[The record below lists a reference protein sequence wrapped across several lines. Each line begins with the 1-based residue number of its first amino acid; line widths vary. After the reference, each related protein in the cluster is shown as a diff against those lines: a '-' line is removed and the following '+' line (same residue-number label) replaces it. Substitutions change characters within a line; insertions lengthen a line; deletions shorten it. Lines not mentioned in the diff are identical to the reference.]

1 MANPINDKYQEW
13 RQTEQEVF
21 DAYPVLKVGKPI
33 AQTLLIPAIAAN
45 AATYLPLA
53 GPVVA
58 GAIGHGTDFI
68 QNNLHGLR
76 DAQVTKHFADLRQNI
91 QPGFAYWAR
100 QRAFD
105 DWATMRIPDLLAKSD
120 LWTRPLSGYLAP
132 TVIGKAML
140 DTAPVV
146 AKYVTQLP
154 ISKAIGQTIDQT
166 QALFASVQG
175 WIQNSYEN
183 IREFGRHTE
192 AFVQKEVNKL
202 SNNQT
207 PDQNLNVPKQEGS
220 QASLGKD
227 NVYLKPEDPN
237 AKQQNKQP
245 DKPDPNAPIT
255 WEDTVDDSYFDD
267 LELDRPGR
275 PMEPGEVEFPPAA
288 SVLDEGDFLNEGI
301 PEFLTQSKHEPD
313 KIAQDYFQGLASEL
327 GGKNMNTEKMK
338 IFFNSQEV
346 FRLSDG
352 QPDLKHTSVTNEQ
365 MAAFKEALADPA
377 NFKGTLEIR
386 QGSKLLLSIKDGQ
399 VFDPM
404 NKVQDLLQVKM
415 EAPAETIPQTTTQGF
430 YQKYS
435 EGVQATGIDA
445 IVEIAKNAI
454 EGGHSQAEVTSMLLE
469 NNPHIKAIEQ
479 KHGPEVARSD
489 VQDLIQS
496 ASDELLMAKPE
507 VQQQQTQRQEQQQSQ
522 AVSQSL

>member
-21 DAYPVLKVGKPI
+21 DAYPILKVGKPV

-68 QNNLHGLR
+68 QNNLHGLKE
-76 DAQVTKHFADLRQNI
+76 AQVTKHFADLRQNI

-105 DWATMRIPDLLAKSD
+105 DWATMRSADLLGKSD
-120 LWTRPLSGYLAP
+120 LLTRPIAGYLAP

-237 AKQQNKQP
+237 AKQQNKQQ